1 MDYPLIEKN
10 SNEKFQVKS
19 RKSFLWNAKLSSVSK
34 DLTLWTITN
43 KNELGRDPKNASKV
57 KFGMVID
64 KIERRDYEIDDLIG
78 NLKNS
83 IDGAREHL
91 SGTKLLMV
99 GRIHG
104 PYLTGLR
111 LIFLNRDKSL
121 FHPDHFVYP

>member
-64 KIERRDYEIDDLIG
+64 KIERRDYEIDDLTG
-78 NLKNS
+78 NLHIK
-83 IDGAREHL
+83 
-91 SGTKLLMV
+91 
-99 GRIHG
+99 
-104 PYLTGLR
+104 
-111 LIFLNRDKSL
+111 LNRWRT
-121 FHPDHFVYP
+121 

>member
-1 MDYPLIEKN
+1 MNYPIIIHLLDGLSSHRKN

-64 KIERRDYEIDDLIG
+64 KIERRDYEIDDLTG
-78 NLKNS
+78 NLHIK
-83 IDGAREHL
+83 
-91 SGTKLLMV
+91 
-99 GRIHG
+99 
-104 PYLTGLR
+104 
-111 LIFLNRDKSL
+111 FNRWRT
-121 FHPDHFVYP
+121 

>member
-64 KIERRDYEIDDLIG
+64 KIERRDYEIDDLTG
-78 NLKNS
+78 NLKKKS

-91 SGTKLLMV
+91 SSTKLLMV

-104 PYLTGLR
+104 PYLTELR
-111 LIFLNRDKSL
+111 LIFSL
-121 FHPDHFVYP
+121 